1 MGTRDRD
8 TDASLGPLGD
18 EWYFY
23 LFEQMDSDQLIWT
36 RWM

>member
-8 TDASLGPLGD
+8 TDASLGSLED

-23 LFEQMDSDQLIWT
+23 LLNKWIVIS
-36 RWM
+36 